1 MAFEYINHIRDPLY
15 PEGGNRDERILVEFN
30 GILHSEAEDIFYG
43 MQDCPI
49 LEAHPFNT
57 YQRLLSYKDTD
68 KIYEEIG
75 FFRPKDLVRYLN
87 DGQDIDE
94 DEINA
99 IIEYSILNYDYK
111 FLTELSMLG
120 ALVNLAKVDYV
131 KGITVV
137 FTNHRE
143 SDAAYLATVFTKE
156 TLMQKFSVVESSPD
170 TVITDIEKELKEAA
184 DSNNPYTTII
194 TNEYKLILD
203 VLNKYEEYKAETT
216 LFLLRNHSENMEQ
229 FVKGDSVNVKFRE
242 LYTDEIT
249 SIINGKYS
257 KLNTNDKL
265 TEVDFP
271 AKAKFGRFSPTPFK
285 TDSPAFMTFGENQE
299 TDQSSNQSK
308 EE

>member
-68 KIYEEIG
+68 RIYEEIG
-75 FFRPKDLVRYLN
+75 FFRPKDLIRYLN

-120 ALVNLAKVDYV
+120 ALVNLAKVEYV

-170 TVITDIEKELKEAA
+170 IVITDMEKELKEAA

-203 VLNKYEEYKAETT
+203 VLNKYEDYKAETT

-229 FVKGDSVNVKFRE
+229 FVKGESENVRFRE

-249 SIINGKYS
+249 NIINGKYS

-285 TDSPAFMTFGENQE
+285 TDSPTFMTFGENQE

>member
-68 KIYEEIG
+68 RIYEEIG
-75 FFRPKDLVRYLN
+75 FFRPKDLIRYLN

-99 IIEYSILNYDYK
+99 IIEYSILNYNYN

-120 ALVNLAKVDYV
+120 ALVSLAKVDYV

-137 FTNHRE
+137 FANHRE

-156 TLMQKFSVVESSPD
+156 TLMQKFSVVDSSPD
-170 TVITDIEKELKEAA
+170 TVITDMEKELKDAA

-203 VLNKYEEYKAETT
+203 VLNKYKEYKAETT

-229 FVKGDSVNVKFRE
+229 FVKGDSVNVRFRE
-242 LYTDEIT
+242 LYTNEIT
-249 SIINGKYS
+249 NIINGKYS

-285 TDSPAFMTFGENQE
+285 TDSPTFMTFGDNQE

>member
-43 MQDCPI
+43 MQDCLI

-68 KIYEEIG
+68 RIYEEIG
-75 FFRPKDLVRYLN
+75 YFRPKDLIKYLN
-87 DGQDIDE
+87 DGQDIDD
-94 DEINA
+94 DEISA
-99 IIEYSILNYDYK
+99 IIEYAILNYDYK
-111 FLTELSMLG
+111 LLTELNMLG
-120 ALVNLAKVDYV
+120 ALVSLAKVDYI

-156 TLMQKFSVVESSPD
+156 ILMQKFSVLESSPN
-170 TVITDIEKELKEAA
+170 TVITDMENELKEAA
-184 DSNNPYTTII
+184 DSNNPYTTVI

-203 VLNKYEEYKAETT
+203 VLNKYKDYKAETT

-229 FVKGDSVNVKFRE
+229 FVKDESVKFRE
-242 LYTDEIT
+242 LHTDEIT
-249 SIINGKYS
+249 NIINGEYS
-257 KLNTNDKL
+257 KLGINNKL

-271 AKAKFGRFSPTPFK
+271 AKAKFGRFSPAPFK
-285 TDSPAFMTFGENQE
+285 TDSPAFMMFGDNQE

>member
-1 MAFEYINHIRDPLY
+1 MAFEYLNNIRDPLY

-75 FFRPKDLVRYLN
+75 YFRPKDLVKYLN
-87 DGQDIDE
+87 DGKEIDE

-99 IIEYSILNYDYK
+99 IIEYSILNYDYAL
-111 FLTELSMLG
+111 LTELSMLG

-137 FTNHRE
+137 FANHRE
-143 SDAAYLATVFTKE
+143 SDAKYLTTVFEKNI
-156 TLMQKFSVVESSPD
+156 LIKKFSVLESSQN
-170 TVITDIEKELKEAA
+170 TIITDIEKEIRDAA
-184 DSNNPYTTII
+184 NTTVPYTTVI
-194 TNEYKLILD
+194 TNEYKIILD
-203 VLNKYEEYKAETT
+203 VLRNYKEYNADTM

-229 FVKGDSVNVKFRE
+229 SIKGDSVKFKE
-242 LYTDEIT
+242 LYTDDIT
-249 SIINGKYS
+249 DIILGKFS
-257 KLNTNDKL
+257 KWDGKNPNDI
-265 TEVDFP
+265 DFP

-285 TDSPAFMTFGENQE
+285 TDSPTFMMFGDNQDIDE
-299 TDQSSNQSK
+299 SSNQSK

>member
-68 KIYEEIG
+68 RIYEEIG
-75 FFRPKDLVRYLN
+75 FFRPKDLILYLN

-111 FLTELSMLG
+111 ILTELSMLG

-143 SDAAYLATVFTKE
+143 SDAAYLASVFTKE

-170 TVITDIEKELKEAA
+170 TVITDIEKELKDAA

-203 VLNKYEEYKAETT
+203 ILNKYEEYKAETT

-229 FVKGDSVNVKFRE
+229 FVKGDSVTVTFRE

-249 SIINGKYS
+249 DIINGKYS
-257 KLNTNDKL
+257 KLNTNNIL
-265 TEVDFP
+265 TGVDFP

-285 TDSPAFMTFGENQE
+285 TDSPVFMTFGENQE

>member
-68 KIYEEIG
+68 RIYEEIG
-75 FFRPKDLVRYLN
+75 FFRPKDLILYLN

-111 FLTELSMLG
+111 ILTELSMLG

-131 KGITVV
+131 KGITIV

-143 SDAAYLATVFTKE
+143 SDAAYLASVFTKE

-170 TVITDIEKELKEAA
+170 TVITDIEKELKDAA

-203 VLNKYEEYKAETT
+203 ILNKYEEYKAETT

-229 FVKGDSVNVKFRE
+229 FVKGDSVTVTFRE

-249 SIINGKYS
+249 DIINGKYS
-257 KLNTNDKL
+257 KLNTNNIL
-265 TEVDFP
+265 TGVDFP

-285 TDSPAFMTFGENQE
+285 TDSPVFMTFGENQE